1 MKKKEIDLK
10 IGLAK
15 HGLNIK
21 KVDKTTN
28 LIFGFVKARALCR
41 RKEGERREE
50 EKKKKEERKKRRR
63 RKARYGN
70 YLCKETI
77 VRMLVW
83 NCLETLVLEFLFPY
97 GFVY

>member
-1 MKKKEIDLK
+1 MQKKEIDPK

-21 KVDKTTN
+21 KVDKTKN
-28 LIFGFVKARALCR
+28 IIFGFVKARALR
-41 RKEGERREE
+41 RRREGERREE

-63 RKARYGN
+63 RKVRYGN
-70 YLCKETI
+70 YLFKETI

-83 NCLETLVLEFLFPY
+83 NCLKTLVLEIL
-97 GFVY
+97 V